1 MSSDENDNEKEIE
14 NYNNNNQNLDELTKL
29 TNFTQ
34 GQIANF
40 HKYFR
45 KCKLKTSNSNNKNID
60 MLNKEE
66 FKNSLGVL
74 STKT

>member
-14 NYNNNNQNLDELTKL
+14 NYNNNNQNLDELAKL
-29 TNFTQ
+29 TNFTP

-45 KCKLKTSNSNNKNID
+45 KNYDLINFFNLINIIYFYLILFLSN
-60 MLNKEE
+60 
-66 FKNSLGVL
+66 F
-74 STKT
+74 